1 MKRLDFVPKTPFKIF
16 QDTDCFCYGT
26 DALLLSDF
34 ALEKNH
40 HIKQNSL
47 VADLGTGNAIIPLLL
62 SSKLKLKKIFAIELQ
77 KPLAALAQ
85 ENVLL
90 NNLSEK
96 ICVINCDV
104 KNAFDFSEIKK
115 NSFDAVLTNPPYF
128 KTDSG
133 EKNSK
138 QELSLARHQEKDTLE
153 NFIKT
158 ASLMLKSQGNFF
170 MINRAS
176 TLSENVLLLKKYKL
190 EIKHAKLVFP
200 NPQKNATMILVHA
213 VKSAKSQVIFEPPI
227 FFN

>member
-1 MKRLDFVPKTPFKIF
+1 MKRLDFVPKTDFKIF
-16 QDTDCFCYGT
+16 QDTDFFCYGT
-26 DALLLSDF
+26 DSLLLSDF

-40 HIKQNSL
+40 CIKQNSL
-47 VADLGTGNAIIPLLL
+47 VADLGSGNAIIPLIL
-62 SSKLKLKKIFAIELQ
+62 SSKLELKKIFALELQ
-77 KPLAALAQ
+77 KPLAKMAQ

-128 KTDSG
+128 KTDAG
-133 EKNSK
+133 KKNLNN
-138 QELSLARHQEKDTLE
+138 ELSIARHQEKDTLE

-176 TLSENVLLLKKYKL
+176 YFSENLFLLKKYKL
-190 EIKHAKLVFP
+190 EVKHVKLVFP
-200 NPQKNATMILVHA
+200 NPNKNATMILVHA
-213 VKSAKSQVIFEPPI
+213 VKSGKEQVIFEPPI
-227 FFN
+227 FIN

>member
-1 MKRLDFVPKTPFKIF
+1 MKRLDFVPKTSFKIF
-16 QDTDCFCYGT
+16 QDTDYFCYGT
-26 DALLLSDF
+26 DSLLLADF

-47 VADLGTGNAIIPLLL
+47 VADLGSGNAIIPLIL
-62 SSKLKLKKIFAIELQ
+62 SSKLKLKKIYALELQ
-77 KPLAALAQ
+77 KPLATLAQ

-104 KNAFDFSEIKK
+104 KNAFNFPEIKK
-115 NSFDAVLTNPPYF
+115 NSFDSVLTNPPYF
-128 KTDSG
+128 KNDAG

-138 QELSLARHQEKDTLE
+138 QELNLARHQENETLE

-158 ASLMLKSQGNFF
+158 ASFMLKSQGNFF

-176 TLSENVLLLKKYKL
+176 TLTENIFLLKKYKL
-190 EIKHAKLVFP
+190 EIKHLKLIFP
-200 NPQKNATMILVHA
+200 NPNKNATMILLHA

-227 FFN
+227 FVN